1 MRATPYELHVL
12 ATPASTARPSTNDI
26 STAPND
32 DDENKLPP
40 TPSLGLILV
49 ANFLF
54 NVSFYIIVPTAT
66 LYARSLGA
74 TDLYSGL
81 VIGSITLTSALSLV
95 PLQHVLCF
103 RDYYMPTLH
112 LAASTLVLGHLLYAL
127 AHALDSLGLLLV
139 GRLVNGLG
147 FTGWLFVKRYC
158 TDPRLVGYRRRT
170 MCANLLVAAQT
181 LGMVGGPLLGA
192 FLAKYAPATG
202 LWNAF
207 TAPGWLMA
215 FVWLVYWLVARILFV
230 DAPPRTQGDLHDIAQ
245 AKLSHL
251 DRRRRWTVLAMAL
264 GSLTIFFELGAWE
277 SNIPVFI
284 DAAWAWT
291 SFDAGVLIAIGGF
304 ASFALILPL
313 SFYTKRCPDRLV
325 LAAAFGLALAG
336 TIVHQCTL
344 VHPTSVTLGL
354 SWFLVCWGMN
364 LGSTITLSLLTKTLP
379 DALSDKAA
387 IVIQLSNYSGRLTGA
402 MWGTAGSVVGG
413 DYVVGLGNLGL
424 LLVSTAL
431 LVHVWRSLDAPT
443 G

>member
-12 ATPASTARPSTNDI
+12 ATPASTARPSVLTPNDI
-26 STAPND
+26 STTPNDD

-81 VIGSITLTSALSLV
+81 VIGGITLTSALSLV
-95 PLQHVLCF
+95 PLQHVHCF

-127 AHALDSLGLLLV
+127 AHTLDSLGLLLV

-192 FLAKYAPATG
+192 LLAKYAPATG

-215 FVWLVYWLVARILFV
+215 FVWLVYWLVARI
-230 DAPPRTQGDLHDIAQ
+230 

-264 GSLTIFFELGAWE
+264 GSPTIFFELGAWE

-304 ASFALILPL
+304 ASFGLILPL

-336 TIVHQCTL
+336 TLVHQCTL
-344 VHPTSVTLGL
+344 VHPTPGTLGL

-424 LLVSTAL
+424 LFVSTAL
-431 LVHVWRSLDAPT
+431 LVRVWRSLDAPT